1 MRSLYI
7 PRSLWEQMRDHVNS
21 ETPLE
26 ACGLC
31 SGKNAQVEKIYRVR
45 NQAQSPVRFVMDPLE
60 QLGAFES
67 IESEQMDLLAIYHS
81 HPAGPEAV
89 SATDIAE
96 AAYAVVHIVWSK
108 QADSWQARGFW
119 IEDGK
124 VTKVALQ
131 VEK

>member
-1 MRSLYI
+1 
-7 PRSLWEQMRDHVNS
+7 
-21 ETPLE
+21 
-26 ACGLC
+26 
-31 SGKNAQVEKIYRVR
+31 
-45 NQAQSPVRFVMDPLE
+45 MDPLE

-108 QADSWQARGFW
+108 QGEDWQARGFW

-124 VTKVALQ
+124 VTKVTLQ